1 MSKTLRG
8 GRLDS
13 KRDDVAEF
21 TSSIKDDTKL
31 KNAVIDINKAHVVM
45 LLEQKIIKPQDAAK
59 LLKML
64 SGKLDLKLDS
74 ASEDIHMAV
83 EEAVLQQTDAEVGGN
98 MHIGKSRN
106 DQVAT
111 AIRMELRKKLIDLMN
126 SVLETEKS
134 IFETAGKNVETIFF
148 GYTHLQPAQPVTF
161 AHYLLARFDQ
171 FSRSL
176 QRLQNAYKTVNK
188 CPLGAGALATTS
200 FHINRERTSELLGF
214 DGLAENSIDAV
225 GSRDFILETLAAL
238 TITAIDMSQ
247 FAEDLML
254 WSSLEYG
261 IIELPDSFT
270 STSSMMPQKKN
281 AEVAEIIRART
292 SSVLGD
298 FVAAASALK
307 AMPSAYN
314 LDFQEITPKLWEAI
328 ETVQQS
334 LTILA
339 GLIPLLKICPDV
351 IKKAEQSFVAATE
364 LANMLVRKYAVPF
377 RSAHKTVGAVV
388 KKLVIAK
395 QTLKEAT
402 PELIQKIGKETTGIT
417 LTVKTID
424 RAEAVDIKTI
434 VSSHSVT
441 GGPAPTI
448 VKRALAARKK
458 QMHKSKSDVA
468 KLHQKLEISQKE
480 LKNRTDLISDGKIY
494 DGGRFKNSERMVE

>member
-21 TSSIKDDTKL
+21 TSSIKDDTRL
-31 KNAVIDINKAHVVM
+31 TSAVIDINKAHVIM

-59 LLKML
+59 LLKTL

-111 AIRMELRKKLIDLMN
+111 AIRMELRRKLLDLMTV
-126 SVLETEKS
+126 VLETQKS
-134 IFETAGKNVETIFF
+134 LSETAGKNIETVIL

-171 FSRSL
+171 MCRSL
-176 QRLQNAYKTVNK
+176 QRLQNAYKTVNQ
-188 CPLGAGALATTS
+188 CTLGAGALATTS
-200 FHINRERTSELLGF
+200 FPINRERTAELLGF

-225 GSRDFILETLAAL
+225 SSRDFILETLATL

-247 FAEDLML
+247 FAEDLLL
-254 WSSLEYG
+254 WSSLDYG
-261 IIELPDSFT
+261 AIELPDEFT

-281 AEVAEIIRART
+281 AEVTEIIRART
-292 SSVLGD
+292 SNVLGD

-307 AMPSAYN
+307 AMPSTYN
-314 LDFQEITPKLWEAI
+314 LDFQEITPKLWEAV
-328 ETVQQS
+328 ETVKQS

-339 GLIPLLKICPDV
+339 SLVPNLKICPDAV
-351 IKKAEQSFVAATE
+351 KKAEKSFVAATE
-364 LANMLVRKYAVPF
+364 LANMIVAKYAIPF
-377 RSAHKTVGAVV
+377 RTAHKIVGAVV
-388 KKLVIAK
+388 KKLVIAN
-395 QTLKEAT
+395 QTLKEVT
-402 PELIQKIGKETTGIT
+402 PELIQKIAKEIAGIT
-417 LTVKTID
+417 LIVKAID
-424 RAEAVDIKTI
+424 LAEAVDIKTI
-434 VSSHSVT
+434 VYSHAVT
-441 GGPAPTI
+441 GGPAPTT
-448 VKRALAARKK
+448 VKQALAARKK
-458 QMHKSKSDVA
+458 QMDKSKSDIK
-468 KLHQKLEISQKE
+468 KLHQKLEIAQKE
-480 LKNRTDLISDGKIY
+480 LENQTKLVSDRKIP
-494 DGGRFKNSERMVE
+494 DRGRLKNSERMVE